1 MKSISIKL
9 VLSISSF
16 LLLVGCRDDGA
27 SKQVGE
33 IRTEGPISNIV
44 RNPVTADGPTD
55 TVNVAKIQFEQ
66 LIYTFG
72 SVKEGTMV
80 KQSFEFINSGR
91 VPLLIND
98 CRSTCGCTVPEWP
111 KKAIMPGESGSIT
124 VQFNTEGRKYDQDR
138 PVTIIANTY
147 PKNTIIRLQGFVEP
161 K

>member
-1 MKSISIKL
+1 VRS
-9 VLSISSF
+9 LSVIYF
-16 LLLVGCRDDGA
+16 LLITSILVWIGCNDDN
-27 SKQVGE
+27 STKKVGE
-33 IRTEGPISNIV
+33 IRSEGPISNIV
-44 RNPVTADGPTD
+44 RNPVTADGPID
-55 TVNVAKIQFEQ
+55 TINIAKIQFDQ

-72 SVKEGTMV
+72 SVKEGTVV
-80 KQSFEFINSGR
+80 KQSFSFTNTGR

>member
-1 MKSISIKL
+1 VRSLYFIY
-9 VLSISSF
+9 F
-16 LLLVGCRDDGA
+16 LLITTILAWIGCNDDNSA
-27 SKQVGE
+27 KKVGE
-33 IRTEGPISNIV
+33 IRSEGPISNIV
-44 RNPVTADGPTD
+44 RNPVTADGPID
-55 TVNVAKIQFEQ
+55 TLNIAKIQFER

-80 KQSFEFINSGR
+80 KQSFSFTNTGR